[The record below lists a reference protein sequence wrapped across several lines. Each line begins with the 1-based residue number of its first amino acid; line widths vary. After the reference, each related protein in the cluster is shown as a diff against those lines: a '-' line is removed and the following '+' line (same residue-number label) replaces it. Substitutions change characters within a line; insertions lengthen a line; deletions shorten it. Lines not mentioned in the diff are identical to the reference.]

1 MSSDFPT
8 RQLNTLTGHNGPVHA
23 VTYSAGSGQY
33 VSEPPHPFPC
43 SLLSP
48 RTSPTDP
55 NPTTQI
61 LTGAADRT
69 IRLFNP
75 SAPAS
80 AQLIQAFHAHA
91 YPVLAL
97 AVARSNASFASGGGD
112 KTVFVWD
119 TATAATRRRWTG
131 AHAGR
136 VNAVAWGGGG
146 GGGQEEEQVVVSASV
161 DASVKVWDVRAGG
174 GKAMMSLEEARDS
187 VSSVVVVGAEIVAG
201 SVDGRVR
208 VYDVRM
214 GMCYVDVV
222 GHPVTS
228 VTPTMQ
234 NDSLLV
240 SSLDS
245 TIRLFD
251 KADGK
256 LLQSYTD
263 ADYQNENYR
272 IGSTLALKDNHV
284 LSGSE
289 NGCIFVWSH
298 LTGKVTHQLRH
309 GSGEKG
315 SSKKDVG
322 TL

>member
-8 RQLNTLTGHNGPVHA
+8 RQLTTLTGHNGAPSLQPQSLLSMLQPNLTIPPPGPVHA

-33 VSEPPHPFPC
+33 
-43 SLLSP
+43 
-48 RTSPTDP
+48 
-55 NPTTQI
+55 I
-61 LTGAADRT
+61 LTGAADHT

-75 SAPAS
+75 SAAPS

-97 AVARSNASFASGGGD
+97 AVAQSNASFASGGGN

-146 GGGQEEEQVVVSASV
+146 GGTGGQGGEEEQVVVSGSV

-222 GHPVTS
+222 GRE
-228 VTPTMQ
+228 
-234 NDSLLV
+234 
-240 SSLDS
+240 SLD
-245 TIRLFD
+245 LFPFLKKRGD
-251 KADGK
+251 YFLGCHCVGAGLQVEKVRGSIAELLADV
-256 LLQSYTD
+256 
-263 ADYQNENYR
+263 QN
-272 IGSTLALKDNHV
+272 A
-284 LSGSE
+284 
-289 NGCIFVWSH
+289 
-298 LTGKVTHQLRH
+298 
-309 GSGEKG
+309 
-315 SSKKDVG
+315 
-322 TL
+322 